1 MIPQQPPHDPPSP
14 SPDDPDR
21 PDTAALERLA
31 WEHLVRLA
39 RELNDADSGEADA
52 LARIEPLLR
61 LYLVPTIGLP
71 AASLREQVD
80 GARRRVVAEMR
91 RRARDEA
98 G

>member
-1 MIPQQPPHDPPSP
+1 MIPQPPPHDPHSP
-14 SPDDPDR
+14 SPDDSER
-21 PDTAALERLA
+21 PDTAALGRLA
-31 WEHLVRLA
+31 WDHLVRLA

-52 LARIEPLLR
+52 LARVEPLLK

-71 AASLREQVD
+71 AAGLREQVD
-80 GARRRVVAEMR
+80 GARRLVVAEMR